1 MENNNVKTN
10 GNANGNSL
18 VLQEVLNS
26 QHTLRR
32 FVEKAGGDE
41 VFARRFLGTL
51 ATMVSSDSKL
61 KSCDAQS
68 VLSAAS
74 QAVTLKLPLSKTLGY
89 AYVIPYKNKGK
100 MEAQFQIGWK
110 GLVQLAQRSGLYKTI
125 NADVVYEGELK
136 EHNRLTGAIDFSGE
150 AVSDKVVGYVAYFE
164 LLNGFSK
171 TFYMSKERMEAH
183 AKLYS
188 QAYGYDVYNNRKTS
202 VWSKNFDAMGTKTVL
217 KLLLGKYGPVSVDM
231 ERAMQADQAAVN
243 ADGTYRYVDNE
254 KPQTVD
260 VETGEVLDTI
270 DGVEN
275 IFEDNDNAD
284 TTYTTAATV
293 DDEDILNERP

>member
-1 MENNNVKTN
+1 MENTN
-10 GNANGNSL
+10 TNANGNSNSL
-18 VLQEVLNS
+18 VLQKALNAPT
-26 QHTLRR
+26 TLKR

-51 ATMVSSDSKL
+51 ATMVSSDYKL
-61 KSCDAQS
+61 AGCDPQS
-68 VLSAAS
+68 LLSAAS
-74 QAVTLKLPLSKTLGY
+74 QAITLKLPLSKSLGY

-100 MEAQFQIGWK
+100 TEAQFQMGWK

-188 QAYGYDVYNNRKTS
+188 QSYGYDVAKGYKTS

-254 KPQTVD
+254 KSEIVD
-260 VETGEVLDTI
+260 VETGEVLDT
-270 DGVEN
+270 V
-275 IFEDNDNAD
+275 FEDA
-284 TTYTTAATV
+284 TYTTATAATA
-293 DDEDILNERP
+293 DEEEDILSERP